1 MKDEDK
7 TREQLLEELNG
18 LRQRVDKLEEVENER
33 RQIEE
38 ELKANEHRLVNSQ
51 RAAKVGNYDWDLLTN
66 KVIWSDEMYRF
77 FGVDKETN
85 APTVEDFASF
95 IHPDDLH
102 VLSQENFERAK
113 SERYHEMEY
122 RIIDQTTREV
132 KSVHLWGEVVTDS
145 EGTPIHILGTLQDI
159 TESKQAEKA
168 LQESE
173 ERFRSLFQAM
183 NEGVCLHE
191 VVYDDSNVAIDYRI
205 LNANPQYEKMLG
217 LSRDGVLGK
226 LASEVYGSDEPPY
239 LDIYTE
245 VARTGN
251 PARFETYFPPLDK
264 YFSISAFSPGEGR
277 FATVFEDIT
286 ERKQA
291 EEALRLFKTV
301 VDTSQEA
308 IAITDS
314 NGAFVYINPA
324 HEKLFGRSLEEAC
337 TLNYRDYYPPES
349 IEILN
354 NEVAPALSRGVTWEG
369 ELEAID
375 ATGRCFPLW
384 EHADTVFEAEGKM
397 LYSFGIMHD
406 ITDRKRMEQTLI
418 RSERHH
424 VASELSAGMCHNLNN
439 ILSGISGPALMLQ
452 RVTRDSESLHD
463 IEAIISSSKRA
474 ADLVHQLSVSVR
486 GQSGE
491 KSYSINLNEAIEQTL
506 QLTQTRWESQ
516 PAAQEIDIDILVE
529 LGEVPSIR
537 GTEPG
542 IQEMIANLIFNAVD
556 AMPKGGEIRVQTQ
569 IEDDFI
575 RLSFRDTGIGMDE
588 ETRRRVF
595 EPFFT
600 KKMDIGAGLGLS
612 TLHGILT
619 HWGGKVEVE
628 SAPGKGTTFT
638 LYFPVW
644 AE

>member
-205 LNANPQYEKMLG
+205 LNANPQYEG
-217 LSRDGVLGK
+217 
-226 LASEVYGSDEPPY
+226 
-239 LDIYTE
+239 
-245 VARTGN
+245 
-251 PARFETYFPPLDK
+251 
-264 YFSISAFSPGEGR
+264 
-277 FATVFEDIT
+277 
-286 ERKQA
+286 
-291 EEALRLFKTV
+291 
-301 VDTSQEA
+301 
-308 IAITDS
+308 
-314 NGAFVYINPA
+314 
-324 HEKLFGRSLEEAC
+324 
-337 TLNYRDYYPPES
+337 
-349 IEILN
+349 
-354 NEVAPALSRGVTWEG
+354 
-369 ELEAID
+369 
-375 ATGRCFPLW
+375 
-384 EHADTVFEAEGKM
+384 
-397 LYSFGIMHD
+397 
-406 ITDRKRMEQTLI
+406 
-418 RSERHH
+418 
-424 VASELSAGMCHNLNN
+424 
-439 ILSGISGPALMLQ
+439 
-452 RVTRDSESLHD
+452 
-463 IEAIISSSKRA
+463 
-474 ADLVHQLSVSVR
+474 
-486 GQSGE
+486 
-491 KSYSINLNEAIEQTL
+491 
-506 QLTQTRWESQ
+506 
-516 PAAQEIDIDILVE
+516 
-529 LGEVPSIR
+529 
-537 GTEPG
+537 
-542 IQEMIANLIFNAVD
+542 
-556 AMPKGGEIRVQTQ
+556 
-569 IEDDFI
+569 
-575 RLSFRDTGIGMDE
+575 
-588 ETRRRVF
+588 
-595 EPFFT
+595 
-600 KKMDIGAGLGLS
+600 
-612 TLHGILT
+612 
-619 HWGGKVEVE
+619 
-628 SAPGKGTTFT
+628 
-638 LYFPVW
+638 
-644 AE
+644 